1 MTEIPEKYVHKRG
14 MNMKTDVQRALDRN
28 NMEELA
34 EALSPLQRQFCEEY
48 VKDFNASRA
57 VQRSDSMTKYPEKV
71 GYQLINHKGCKR
83 YIQFLTEARTAQMK
97 IDQGFV
103 IQKLLN
109 ALEKAENTNNQQVA
123 VRVMELLAKHL
134 GMLTDKQEITGKDGG
149 AIQYEKLKEDADD
162 FTRSITSLINRGRKT
177 EISGGTD
184 S

>member
-14 MNMKTDVQRALDRN
+14 INMRRDVQRALDRN

-34 EALSPLQRQFCEEY
+34 EALSPIQLQFCQEY

-57 VQRSDSMTKYPEKV
+57 IQRSDSTTVHPEKF
-71 GYQLINHKGCKR
+71 GYQLINHVGCKR
-83 YIQFLTEARTAQMK
+83 YIQHLLEARTAQMK

-123 VRVMELLAKHL
+123 VRTLELLAKHL

-149 AIQYEKLKEDADD
+149 AIQYEKLKQDADD
-162 FTRSITSLINRGRKT
+162 FTRSITKLINRGRTAEVSGDT
-177 EISGGTD
+177 ES
-184 S
+184 